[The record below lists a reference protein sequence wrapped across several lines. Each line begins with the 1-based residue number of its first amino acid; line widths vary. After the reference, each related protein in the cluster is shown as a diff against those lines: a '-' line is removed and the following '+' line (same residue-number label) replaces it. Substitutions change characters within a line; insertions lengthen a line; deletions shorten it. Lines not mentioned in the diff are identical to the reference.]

1 MQLKTE
7 SNIVIVKLDDGEDF
21 FESIERIVK
30 ECDISSGMVLS
41 GIGQLKNFELGYF
54 DGKKYVKKTFKKIGR
69 AHV

>member
-41 GIGQLKNFELGYF
+41 GILRNLLSKFL
-54 DGKKYVKKTFKKIGR
+54 R
-69 AHV
+69 C